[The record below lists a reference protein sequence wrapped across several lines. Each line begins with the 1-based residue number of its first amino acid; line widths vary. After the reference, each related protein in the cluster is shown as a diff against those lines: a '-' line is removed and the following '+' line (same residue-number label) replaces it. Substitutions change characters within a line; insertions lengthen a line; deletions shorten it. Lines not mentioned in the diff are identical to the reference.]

1 MNATTPEGRGAQ
13 SGDLPSNSRPETALL
28 PVIRPLTIQEAGKFL
43 RATTGVF
50 ARYAAVERLALLA
63 GLRPSEIAD
72 LAHRG
77 HVERR
82 GLRWHVTVVGGKCP
96 RTIAVAHLVGDA
108 LQDLAD
114 GRLHQHGPLYA
125 PLPQYA
131 TLGRVVDHLGAA
143 LEDSGL
149 GDASVH
155 AIRGFLVKQLPKAVD
170 PGRAYAY
177 LGEAGTSAS
186 ELPAGW
192 DIEVAELIDQ
202 YFSLLANS

>member
-1 MNATTPEGRGAQ
+1 MNATTPEGHGAQ
-13 SGDLPSNSRPETALL
+13 SGNLPPNSRTGAAPL
-28 PVIRPLTIQEAGKFL
+28 PVARPLSILEAGKFL
-43 RATTGVF
+43 RGTSGVF
-50 ARYAAVERLALLA
+50 ARFAAVERLTLLA

-72 LAHRG
+72 LAQRG
-77 HVERR
+77 YVERR
-82 GLRWHVTVVGGKCP
+82 GLRWHVTVAGGKCP
-96 RTIAVAHLVGDA
+96 RTIAVAHLVGEA

-114 GRLHQHGPLYA
+114 GRLHQQGPLHS

-131 TLGRVVDHLGAA
+131 TLSRVVDHLGAA

-155 AIRGFLVKQLPKAVD
+155 AIRGFLVKQLPKVVD

-177 LGEAGTSAS
+177 LGEAGASTSG
-186 ELPAGW
+186 LPAGW

-202 YFSLLANS
+202 HFAVLAGS

>member
-1 MNATTPEGRGAQ
+1 MNAITPEGRGAHP
-13 SGDLPSNSRPETALL
+13 GYLPPGGRTEAAPL
-28 PVIRPLTIQEAGKFL
+28 PGNRPLAIQEAGKFL

-72 LAHRG
+72 LARRG
-77 HVERR
+77 YVERR
-82 GLRWHVTVVGGKCP
+82 GLRWHVTVAGGKCP
-96 RTIAVAHLVGDA
+96 RTIAVAHLVGEA

-114 GRLHQHGPLYA
+114 GRLHQQGPLHA

-155 AIRGFLVKQLPKAVD
+155 AIRGFLVKQLPRVVD

-177 LGEAGTSAS
+177 LGEAGASAS
-186 ELPAGW
+186 GLPAGW

-202 YFSLLANS
+202 HFAVLAGS